1 MAKKLLEKAGLIQ
14 HPALPSAVRPD
25 DAARSES
32 TADLKPKTA
41 PGAMMHFLAT
51 QSHAMKETELLKE
64 KLETFVGS
72 LAVRSLDPVRIAPSR
87 WANRHPASFEAAE
100 YTALREEIRS
110 AGSNIQPIKVR
121 PVRGVK
127 NVDYEIVFGHRRHRA
142 CLDLELPVLA
152 MIEEVS
158 DQELFSEMDRENRQ
172 RADLS
177 AWEQG
182 QIYRKALDEGL
193 YGSLR
198 RLADAIGADPG
209 NVSKA
214 ITLARLPDAVIESFP
229 SPLTIQFNWGPALS
243 AAVQKDPEGTIARAR
258 ELAPLKLGA
267 REVFDALTG
276 IRETVVPYNTVEV
289 KLDSE
294 DGKRS
299 ALIKTDTSGK
309 AVIKLS
315 KGVMNAKVQ
324 LELTRFIQQFLG

>member
-1 MAKKLLEKAGLIQ
+1 
-14 HPALPSAVRPD
+14 
-25 DAARSES
+25 
-32 TADLKPKTA
+32 
-41 PGAMMHFLAT
+41 MHFLAT

-64 KLETFVGS
+64 KLESFVGS
-72 LAVRSLDPVRIAPSR
+72 SAVRALDPVRIVPSR

-100 YTALREEIRS
+100 FIALREEIRS
-110 AGSNIQPIKVR
+110 AGGNVQPIKVR
-121 PVRGVK
+121 PSRGVE

-152 MIEEVS
+152 MIEDVS
-158 DQELFSEMDRENRQ
+158 DLDLFSEMDRENRQ

-229 SPLTIQFNWGPALS
+229 SPLAIQFNWGPALS
-243 AAVQKDPEGTIARAR
+243 AAVQKDPEGTIARAK
-258 ELAPLKLGA
+258 ELAPRKLGA

-276 IRETVVPYNTVEV
+276 IQGGVVPYNTVEV
-289 KLDSE
+289 KLESK

-299 ALIKTDTSGK
+299 ASIKTDTSGK
-309 AVIKLS
+309 AVVKFS
-315 KGVMNAKVQ
+315 KGVLSAKVQ